1 MISLE
6 EIMTYRTFTDFY
18 PFYLKEHSNLACRR
32 LHFIGTCG
40 VISLLILFFFTGNP
54 LLFLAIPFFGYGFAW
69 LGHLLFEKNTPA
81 TFKYPLYSLMGDF
94 RMFWDILTGRVSA
107 F

>member
-1 MISLE
+1 MHFKSFKE
-6 EIMTYRTFTDFY
+6 FY
-18 PFYLKEHSNLACRR
+18 PFYLGEHTNLMCRK

-40 VISLLILFFFTGNP
+40 VIALLLLFFFTGH
-54 LLFLAIPFFGYGFAW
+54 LIILALIPIVGYGFAW
-69 LGHLLFEKNTPA
+69 AGHLLFEKNRPA

-94 RMFWDILTGRVSA
+94 RMFWEILVGKISA

>member
-1 MISLE
+1 MEFKS
-6 EIMTYRTFTDFY
+6 FSDFY
-18 PFYLKEHSNLACRR
+18 PFYLREHSNITCRK

-40 VISLLILFFFTGNP
+40 VISLMLLFFFTGN
-54 LLFLAIPFFGYGFAW
+54 LMILAALPVVGYGFAW
-69 LGHLLFEKNTPA
+69 VGHFGFEKNRPA
-81 TFKYPLYSLMGDF
+81 TFKHPFYSLLGDF